1 MKNVDHMESSFIVKI
16 TKIEDGFSLY
26 IFISEILYFFL
37 LL

>member
-16 TKIEDGFSLY
+16 LKIGDGFSLY
-26 IFISEILYFFL
+26 IFISEMLSFFL